1 MAIKNPVFSRI
12 DAEQKQGQFAT
23 FRTET
28 GAPAAPAAPTAPPG
42 TLSAGD
48 LQNMYSAPPATTA
61 DTGRLTYD
69 DVIMKTAV
77 QFVVLLATAAV
88 SWRYVASLDLDHQ
101 SRGIAVWLVAMFAG
115 LGLGL
120 VISFRKT
127 ISVPLIVGYA
137 AIEGVFVG
145 AASEYFNTYYDGVV
159 GQAVIGTLAAFA
171 GMLAAYKLGL
181 IKVNDKFRRIMGI
194 ALLGYAAI
202 ALVSLV
208 SAFAGVGGGFG
219 FYGVG
224 AFGILLCGV
233 GVAFA
238 AVSLALNFDTID
250 RMVAAGAPA
259 KTSWLLGHGLLVTL
273 VWLYIELLRLL
284 SILRNN

>member
-23 FRTET
+23 FRT
-28 GAPAAPAAPTAPPG
+28 GPAAAPAPSTI
-42 TLSAGD
+42 GD
-48 LQNMYSAPPATTA
+48 LEQSYAGPPATTA

-69 DVIMKTAV
+69 DVIMKTAA
-77 QFVVLLATAAV
+77 QFIVLLAGAAL
-88 SWRYVASLDLDHQ
+88 SWRYVSGLSVDHQ
-101 SRGIAVWLVAMFAG
+101 SRGIAVWLAAMFVG

-120 VISFRKT
+120 AISFMRT
-127 ISVPLIVGYA
+127 ISVPLILTYA
-137 AIEGVFVG
+137 AVEGLFVG
-145 AASEYFNTYYDGVV
+145 AASEYFNTAYPGVV
-159 GQAVIGTLAAFA
+159 GQAVIGTLGAFA
-171 GMLAAYKLGL
+171 GMLLAYKTGV
-181 IKVNDKFRRIMGI
+181 IKVTDKFRRIMSFAI
-194 ALLGYAAI
+194 AGYACV

-208 SAFAGVGGGFG
+208 FAFLGTGNGFG

-224 AFGILLCGV
+224 PLGVLLCGV

-284 SILRNN
+284 SVLRNN